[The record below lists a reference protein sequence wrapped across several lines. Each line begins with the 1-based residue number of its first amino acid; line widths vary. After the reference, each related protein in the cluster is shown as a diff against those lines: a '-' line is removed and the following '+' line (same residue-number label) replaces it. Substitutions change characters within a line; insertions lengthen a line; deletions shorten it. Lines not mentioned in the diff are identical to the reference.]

1 MKFQEIIGQE
11 AAIRK
16 VKDAIQDDRVPHAW
30 LLTGPAGIGKLALAH
45 AIAAYVNCQ
54 NQGELES
61 CGKCA
66 NCLRIKKG
74 VHPDIHYLLPIIAKK
89 EKGKQ
94 LMTDD
99 YLPQFREAWTQNAY
113 LSLEDWQQ
121 LLEGENKQLGISVHE
136 IRNLKKKV
144 YLKAFEAPFKVVI
157 LWYAERI
164 NNQGANAFLKLLEEP
179 PEKTLLLMTCDEPTA
194 LLKTILSR
202 CQQLPMGR
210 ISTPL
215 LQTYLEEEKQI
226 EKEQAAEIAAIAE
239 GSIGQALSLMGEAH
253 QQNSQTFIAWMRTV
267 YTGNMVKISE
277 VIKPVS
283 KASKEN
289 QKLFLALAIK
299 KFRNALL
306 FHVGMEEIALLGP
319 GERQFQ
325 ENFAKVLDAE
335 KIEAIIE
342 ELESSLFQISRNVN
356 ADMVWVGLSINLFRI
371 IRHKILPTQP

>member
-1 MKFQEIIGQE
+1 MRFQDIIGQE
-11 AAIRK
+11 AAIQK
-16 VKDAIQDDRVPHAW
+16 VKDAIQGDRIPHAW
-30 LLTGPAGIGKLALAH
+30 LLTGPSGIGKLALAH

-54 NQGELES
+54 NPQGLES

-74 VHPDIHYLLPIIAKK
+74 VHPDIHYVLPIIAKK

-99 YLPQFREAWTQNAY
+99 YLPQFREAWVENPY
-113 LSLEDWQQ
+113 LSLENWQQ
-121 LLEGENKQLGISVHE
+121 MLDGENKQLGISVHE
-136 IRNLKKKV
+136 IRNLKKKIA
-144 YLKAFEAPFKVVI
+144 LKAFEAPSKVVI

-179 PEKTLLLMTCDEPTA
+179 PEKTILLMTCDDPGA

-210 ISTPL
+210 IQRPV
-215 LQTYLEEEKQI
+215 LQTYLEEHKGLSQEDA
-226 EKEQAAEIAAIAE
+226 EEIAAVAE
-239 GSIGQALSLMGEAH
+239 GSVGQALSLMGEAH
-253 QQNSQTFIAWMRTV
+253 QQNSKTFIDWMRTV

-277 VIKPVS
+277 IVKPLS

-289 QKLFLALAIK
+289 QKLFLNLAIK

-325 ENFAKVLDAE
+325 ENFAKVLDDE
-335 KIEAIIE
+335 KIEAIIG
-342 ELESSLFQISRNVN
+342 ELETSLYQISRNVN
-356 ADMVWVGLSINLFRI
+356 SEMVWVGLSINLFRI
-371 IRHKILPTQP
+371 IRHKILPSKV